1 MAHFRVLKAVA
12 VPFEIDNIDT
22 DQIFPSRFVGKN
34 RTEGSYRD
42 YFFHDQRFVET
53 DVPIP
58 DFVLNKAAYRGA
70 AIIVASANYACGSA
84 RPGAIYSHLDYG
96 ISAIIATSFGSV
108 FPTVAYKSGLLTIQV
123 GPDTSQA
130 IRDALL
136 RHPGAE
142 VEIDLDAQ
150 SIVLTSGQRYDFEID
165 SFVKTMFMEGI
176 SEIDYT
182 LKLLPEIEAKEAK
195 LRNAYPWFYKVFK

>member
-1 MAHFRVLKAVA
+1 
-12 VPFEIDNIDT
+12 
-22 DQIFPSRFVGKN
+22 VG
-34 RTEGSYRD
+34 S
-42 YFFHDQRFVET
+42 
-53 DVPIP
+53 
-58 DFVLNKAAYRGA
+58 
-70 AIIVASANYACGSA
+70 
-84 RPGAIYSHLDYG
+84 
-96 ISAIIATSFGSV
+96 
-108 FPTVAYKSGLLTIQV
+108 
-123 GPDTSQA
+123 DTSQA